1 MFVSEV
7 WDKHYGER
15 CVGVTWDL
23 FTEKDELTV
32 SDRVC
37 RDLILMFGV
46 ALIEEKFFF
55 TVESGVCIGW
65 KPPQF
70 DLW

>member
-1 MFVSEV
+1 MFASEV

-15 CVGVTWDL
+15 CVGVTWDM

-37 RDLILMFGV
+37 RDLIVL
-46 ALIEEKFFF
+46 
-55 TVESGVCIGW
+55 
-65 KPPQF
+65 
-70 DLW
+70 